1 MDSSLRL
8 DEFGIIHDQT
18 SKSSESMVITES
30 NTNLTD
36 DDISEHILPAESSSA
51 FNFYTLCS

>member
-1 MDSSLRL
+1 MDSSLQL

-18 SKSSESMVITES
+18 SKSSDSMHHTES

-36 DDISEHILPAESSSA
+36 NDISEHIFPESSGRH
-51 FNFYTLCS
+51 